1 MKNSYTNP
9 APRPEGQS
17 FLKENMAPLNPRHQ
31 WRGITRCWIKLATL
45 LILLLLTPLAQA
57 QDKTIS
63 HVVIVW
69 LKEPGNEAMR
79 QKFIDASQ
87 QLSGLPGVINRHVGV
102 VLPSKRQLVDDTFDV
117 AVTVTLKN
125 RAALKAYLNN
135 PKHKKILHEKIK
147 PLVNRTVIYD
157 FVTP

>member
-1 MKNSYTNP
+1 MKKNY
-9 APRPEGQS
+9 
-17 FLKENMAPLNPRHQ
+17 
-31 WRGITRCWIKLATL
+31 IKVAAL
-45 LILLLLTPLAQA
+45 LILWLLTPLAQA
-57 QDKTIS
+57 QDKTLS

-69 LKEPGNEAMR
+69 LKEPGNDAMR

-87 QLSGLPGVINRHVGV
+87 PLSRLPGVISRHVGV

-117 AVTVTLKN
+117 AVTAMFKS

-135 PKHKKILHEKIK
+135 PRHKKILHEKIK
-147 PLVNRTVIYD
+147 PLVNRVVIYD